1 MRHAERAILM
11 TMSATMTD
19 QAVRYSARCR
29 RFVLGCVLA
38 LSVSVVALMG
48 GGLPAQGSEPAQG
61 EDASMDQHDHA
72 DGAVGMMTPHKKHL
86 GSHMRWTGLRTA
98 NAEDARRADQ
108 IVQTLRQALAK
119 YKDYR
124 VATDDGYVPL
134 YPE

>member
-61 EDASMDQHDHA
+61 EDASVAHLDFCEVSFVSCRNPEIVHA
-72 DGAVGMMTPHKKHL
+72 SGMASLSIASEDRGADRRSKKKRASSFVAIR
-86 GSHMRWTGLRTA
+86 GPM
-98 NAEDARRADQ
+98 ARFCA
-108 IVQTLRQALAK
+108 
-119 YKDYR
+119 
-124 VATDDGYVPL
+124 
-134 YPE
+134 